1 MIYLYLN
8 NLEGGGV
15 VKIHL
20 NIMRGLSRA
29 FEFRTVLN
37 SFDGIYTKEIKEIS
51 RINPVALN
59 TRSILKKIHLLLKI
73 IKGDENPIFFVGN
86 GQEAVICILVKLMAP
101 RTKIFYVQHV
111 DLSLP
116 QVSSGRN
123 ALRILLFLIPSVF
136 ADKLVVVSDSLKNSI
151 VRKIPF
157 LKNRII
163 RIYNPVLLDDVPV
176 FDAAMSPY
184 KTIGKMEE
192 VNIVSV
198 GRLSYQK
205 GYDFLI
211 NVAEKL
217 VEKGLKNFKINIV
230 GDGELKE
237 HLISSIH
244 YKNLEDKFRFFGWQA
259 DSMKFIA
266 HADLYVLHSRWEGL
280 PTVLIE
286 AVAAAKRIVAY
297 NCPHGVG
304 EILKSGK
311 LGDVIENFDAD
322 IFADAII
329 KSLLKKPR
337 KIEKTD
343 FESFTFERAY
353 QAYSKH
359 FTELVH

>member
-20 NIMRGLSRA
+20 NVMKGLSRA
-29 FEFRTVLN
+29 FEFRVVLN
-37 SFDGIYTKEIKEIS
+37 SFDGFYTKEINEIS
-51 RINPVALN
+51 RNNPVVLN
-59 TRSILKKIHLLLKI
+59 TRNILKKIRLLLKI
-73 IKGDENPIFFVGN
+73 IEKDEKPIFFIGN
-86 GQEAVICILVKLMAP
+86 GQEAVICTLVKLMAP
-101 RTKIFYVQHV
+101 RTKVFYVQHV
-111 DLSLP
+111 DLFLP

-123 ALRILLFLIPSVF
+123 MLRILLFLIPSVF
-136 ADKLVVVSDSLKNSI
+136 ADKLVVVSDSLKRSI

-157 LKNRII
+157 LKNRIV
-163 RIYNPVLLDDVPV
+163 RIYNPVLFDEIPV

-184 KTIGKMEE
+184 KSVGDGEE

-211 NVAEKL
+211 NVAERL
-217 VEKGLKNFKINIV
+217 VKKGLNNFKINIV

-237 HLISSIH
+237 HLVSIIQS
-244 YKNLEDKFRFFGWQA
+244 KNLGEKFRFFGWQA
-259 DSMKFIA
+259 DPMNFIA

-297 NCPHGVG
+297 DCPHGVG

-311 LGDVIENFDAD
+311 LGDVVENFDVD
-322 IFADAII
+322 VFADAIMN
-329 KSLLKKPR
+329 SLLRMPR
-337 KIEKTD
+337 KIDKID
-343 FESFTFERAY
+343 FEDFTFKRAY